1 MGDSLGT
8 ELSLPSSGK
17 GKNGEK
23 AVFYPDRELGDLANP
38 TTGKGESKSANQS
51 QIPPKQRETNK
62 NTEWRKG
69 KLKEQTQVL

>member
-17 GKNGEK
+17 GKNREK
-23 AVFYPDRELGDLANP
+23 AVFYPSKELSDLANP
-38 TTGKGESKSANQS
+38 AAGKGESKSANQS
-51 QIPPKQRETNK
+51 QVPPKQRESNK
-62 NTEWRKG
+62 NTEWRKE